1 MQIDKGYDYIVGLK
15 GGKLSGGQKQRIAIA
30 RAILKKPKIL
40 ILDEATSALDNNS
53 EREVKKALD
62 SVAQGITT
70 IVIAHRLSTIIN
82 SDNIFVLKE
91 GRIVESGTH
100 KQLFDKKGYYSV
112 LVQHQM
118 STQDEANA
126 IQIDFKEAEKS
137 KNEEEREKLIS
148 KSETNIENNKNNEN
162 LLDMK
167 KDVDEIKEKLLKES
181 EKKIELEKYF
191 QSTKKK
197 LLPLIMENKWTV
209 FGAAFFAACSGA
221 IWPTYGILLAD
232 SIDALSQPIGPK
244 MKKDGEMI
252 AIYFLILAFCA
263 GFSYLFQKYIQLNN
277 LINSFYNIF
286 SYISNI

>member
-62 SVAQGITT
+62 TVAQGITT

-82 SDNIFVLKE
+82 SDNIVVLKE
-91 GRIVESGTH
+91 GRIVESGNH
-100 KQLFDKKGYYSV
+100 KYLLDKKGYYYL

-118 STQDEANA
+118 STQDESNA
-126 IQIDFKEAEKS
+126 IEIDPKEAERL
-137 KNEEEREKLIS
+137 KNEEEKEKLIN
-148 KSETNIENNKNNEN
+148 KTETNIENNKNNEN
-162 LLDMK
+162 FIENMR
-167 KDVDEIKEKLLKES
+167 KDVDEIKEKLKKES
-181 EKKIELEKYF
+181 EKKKELEKYF
-191 QSTKKK
+191 KSTKKK
-197 LLPLIMENKWTV
+197 LLPLIMENKGTV

-221 IWPTYGILLAD
+221 IWPAYGILLAD

-263 GFSYLFQKYIQLNN
+263 GFSYLFQKY
-277 LINSFYNIF
+277 
-286 SYISNI
+286 SYIFIL

>member
-15 GGKLSGGQKQRIAIA
+15 GSKLSGGQKQRIAIA

-62 SVAQGITT
+62 TVAQGITT

-82 SDNIFVLKE
+82 SDNIVVLKE
-91 GRIVESGTH
+91 GKIVESGTH
-100 KQLFDKKGYYSV
+100 RQLLDKKGYYSI

-126 IQIDFKEAEKS
+126 IEFDDKDVEKN
-137 KNEEEREKLIS
+137 KKEEEREKLVL
-148 KSETNIENNKNNEN
+148 KTETVIENINSEN
-162 LLDMK
+162 MLGNMRR
-167 KDVDEIKEKLLKES
+167 DVDEVKEKLLRES
-181 EKKIELEKYF
+181 EKKKELEKYF
-191 QSTKKK
+191 AASKKK
-197 LLPLIMENKWTV
+197 LLPLIMENKGTV

-221 IWPTYGILLAD
+221 VWPAYGILLAD

-252 AIYFLILAFCA
+252 AIFFLILAFCA
-263 GFSYLFQKYIQLNN
+263 GFSYWLQK
-277 LINSFYNIF
+277 
-286 SYISNI
+286 